1 MQALFDIDGAGLRQA
16 LRLAL
21 AAWIAFAIATLLGI
35 PHAYWA
41 AMPVWVVVQP
51 SRGLLLERA
60 VFRFIGTLIGAAAGL
75 AALRLLPNP
84 VVVILMLGLWVGLSA
99 ALVHI
104 LRGVQ
109 SYGVMLAGMTAAIVI
124 LPTVLSPD
132 GSFDLALARV
142 ACTLIGVVVVTL
154 VLAVSTPW
162 AERGAYDE
170 SLRRIAADA
179 VRWAAR
185 CLDGAASGPP
195 PVAPLAPALAAA
207 TTVTAG
213 SMDGYRRYNGIIA
226 ELVAVVTVLAR
237 AATLGD
243 RRRRGEVVAVPATAV
258 RSFAE
263 RLEAEPPSG
272 AMAAAAALT
281 ASDRDLGEGLS
292 RLALREGAAERTGA
306 AEPRHWSLFRAVLSP
321 QRDSAVAVESGLV
334 VGLATTASALAGLAA
349 PWHAAELAALGVCI
363 FTMVMTSLPAPRRA
377 ARQTLAG
384 VAVGL
389 VFAVFYRFA
398 IQPHVASVPGLIAS
412 LAPFL
417 LLGGFGRVGKRTA
430 IPAIDANM
438 CFLLVSQPVLGA
450 SGGVADILG
459 GAAAFLAAALVVFGL
474 MQLLPDRAERLAIRT
489 RRAIRRDLARLASAA
504 VPAGAA
510 PTRPFQWQLG
520 RLSLRLVRA
529 AGDSDADGDVLI
541 GTRRLGDAIA
551 GLRVHGSQPGAD
563 AQAIARALAALS
575 LTGDVA
581 HGIETLESLARGTDD
596 IEAAV
601 LMRDAGA
608 ALAAS
613 GEMTAGFA
621 MPD

>member
-1 MQALFDIDGAGLRQA
+1 M
-16 LRLAL
+16 
-21 AAWIAFAIATLLGI
+21 AAWLAFAIATLAGI

-41 AMPVWVVVQP
+41 AMPAWVVVQP
-51 SRGLLLERA
+51 LRGLLIERA
-60 VFRFIGTLIGAAAGL
+60 IFRFIGTLIGAAAGL
-75 AALRLLPNP
+75 LALKLLPNP
-84 VVVILMLGLWVGLSA
+84 VAVILVLGVWVGLAA
-99 ALVHI
+99 ALVHVV
-104 LRGVQ
+104 RGVQ

-142 ACTLIGVVVVTL
+142 ACTLIGVVVVTV
-154 VLAVSTPW
+154 VLAVSTPR
-162 AERGAYDE
+162 AERGAYDQT
-170 SLRRIAADA
+170 LRRIASEA

-185 CLDGAASGPP
+185 RLDGGAGGPAP
-195 PVAPLAPALAAA
+195 LVPLAPALAAS

-213 SMDGYRRYNGIIA
+213 SIDGYRRYNGIIA

-243 RRRRGEVVAVPATAV
+243 RRRRGEAVAVPAEAV

-263 RLEAEPPSG
+263 RLEADPPAG
-272 AMAAAAALT
+272 AMAAAAAVT
-281 ASDRDLGEGLS
+281 ASDRDLGDGLS
-292 RLALREGAAERTGA
+292 RLAVREVSAERAAT
-306 AEPRHWSLFRAVLSP
+306 AEPRRWSLFRAVLSP
-321 QRDSAVAVESGLV
+321 QRDTAVALESGLV
-334 VGLATTASALAGLAA
+334 VGLATTASALAGLAV
-349 PWHAAELAALGVCI
+349 PWHPAELAALGVCI

-377 ARQTLAG
+377 ALQTLAG
-384 VAVGL
+384 VTTGL

-398 IQPHVASVPGLIAS
+398 IQPHVASVPELIAS

-417 LLGGFGRVGKRTA
+417 LLGGLARVGKRTA

-450 SGGVADILG
+450 SGTAADILG

-474 MQLLPDRAERLAIRT
+474 MRLLPDRVALLAERT

-504 VPAGAA
+504 VLAHEG

-520 RLSLRLVRA
+520 RLSLRLIRA
-529 AGDSDADGDVLI
+529 AGLPEADGDTLVA
-541 GTRRLGDAIA
+541 TRRLGDALA
-551 GLRVHGSQPGAD
+551 AMRVHEGRPGAD
-563 AQAIARALAALS
+563 AQAIGRAVAALS
-575 LTGDVA
+575 MTADVA
-581 HGIETLESLARGTDD
+581 HGAETLEALARGTEDA
-596 IEAAV
+596 EAAM

-613 GEMTAGFA
+613 GALTAGFGA
-621 MPD
+621 PA